1 MAADFQNG
9 CYAMKKFLLLL
20 LNLAE
25 LVDFSD
31 LYIKLYVFDDA
42 KSDSDLKKW
51 IGWTYRGDR
60 GSMGQKYI
68 LLHISVIINL
78 ECPVFLFLHNWDI
91 LFSTKNGVM
100 FNIIKTNM

>member
-25 LVDFSD
+25 LLDLCD
-31 LYIKLYVFDDA
+31 LYITLYVFEDA

-51 IGWTYRGDR
+51 IGWTYRGDQ

-68 LLHISVIINL
+68 LLHISVMNYQFGIASISVSTQLGYTFFNKKWSH
-78 ECPVFLFLHNWDI
+78 VQHN
-91 LFSTKNGVM
+91 KN
-100 FNIIKTNM
+100 